1 MSVNPHNVDI
11 CVTCI
16 SDKPPQLPLREELP
30 SLGIEVIYNAK
41 GVGYE
46 ATEKETKKEREKIH
60 KRKMK
65 EMKKLSKIRD
75 KEKSGRSIRSMLS
88 PPGKSPLSSK
98 VAKSDFRKLDPP
110 EDFAIPKAL
119 SYGSYQRTL
128 DIRVKNDAQSVSSS
142 IETSSSMDEQSLRRR
157 RKKKLA
163 RRFRG
168 LFGKKKNPNDPPQ
181 SVEFPNS
188 QGLEEAALQ
197 EAFNTFMSDEDM
209 SIKKKPSR
217 IKLKKA
223 GGKNGIFPDLL
234 PGSKDN
240 PEQLE
245 KDSDSKVGGN
255 QIELPTD
262 YSSSGMEQTTISSL
276 GNESSIVKTNLIY
289 DAQAFGKQARD
300 CLSKLAVDPGI
311 SPVNA
316 QDGVGGSGN
325 IKVKLLGNDQDN
337 QITEIYD
344 LTEISENGN
353 EDTHLLSPRRHDF
366 PDIFPD
372 DDPDDV
378 VCHGSQA
385 PISPYAM
392 IPNDQSQ
399 YSEESSVPVPRMRDE
414 VGRFVLDVSDVYEE
428 NGPGSPLVLS
438 PVAQRGSTSFA
449 LSPASFAIPN
459 YGQGKKKQNPYLPSF
474 NPMRDDEFVQ
484 DGRDD
489 IVVYR
494 AESVSSSFRERNLSP
509 MKLDIAS
516 PHRESVS
523 RSYAARIDSSRGNH
537 SLDMKVRNFD
547 KAVGNYYNNARTN
560 RPSQITPSL
569 ASKRVP
575 ALRKTVSPDTFDSL
589 KQKVSFSEDIEE
601 RRYFKKEKYDYESSM
616 ADVKSSLSAIVNE
629 GRDLTEPL
637 SSALSR
643 EADEAFQA
651 FTDQLVVQENPR
663 TPQQILLDALSY
675 GDPLPFDFEET
686 IKLNP
691 RIASQRLTDVDTYA
705 LHSACLRAFPKRF
718 AKNQTCRVT
727 DLVDDLRLHRR
738 LIEALIVANP
748 GTCRHVDVNGDLPVH
763 IMARHLME
771 WEGQWYQKVYDKAKG
786 QDDDQDNGSGITT
799 LYQSMSE
806 CINVLLEPIIVDK
819 SLCLQAGSVGRILPL
834 HMAAIFTVPYNT
846 LKSLLE
852 AFPSA
857 ASIKCD
863 LNDIKT
869 FVPNHSTPL
878 ELHDRLSTDFPK
890 WEIQRVSFS
899 TDEEMTQAMLD
910 QIYRTTNGIRRSDL
924 MFAFSPKLLPYRKEA
939 YRVRRME
946 KMIQEEM
953 KDQDKRDKFVLTR
966 TAEVFWVWLCE
977 FQNEDDSSD
986 NYAESVSRVI
996 DILPFRSVR
1005 FLASVLNREGHPVID
1020 RAVPSCADAIM
1031 ERLDKI
1037 SKTEIPVRAQ
1047 RLSTS
1052 LNMPVR
1058 SSVLSQFDED
1068 ISERF
1073 RLHGQGFVGPL
1084 CRTIFNITETVYP
1097 SSFVL
1102 LPYKLVK
1109 DAEGRL
1115 GLESSQAAKV
1125 AMKFAEFLSD
1135 LTTPN
1140 NIIDTLDDKIY
1151 NTLGEDL
1158 VDDMNRASRESRSK
1172 RFSEFLELYANE
1184 PAYFYFIDDCTGV
1197 PIVDE
1202 RNGVYPLII
1211 SEAAEMVEKVFPMML
1226 AGMILMRGEKA
1237 ISILVDVLL
1246 DDKIKLVLPHWI
1258 EAAKDLIGYT
1268 LTPNGY
1274 STKPPLEGLL
1284 PLREKLINFVNYGP
1298 TENEA
1303 IREFQS
1309 GGLSNEWVVEISL
1322 VKMIIEMHDPRHY
1335 FCDLSQERAT
1345 TQILWTHES
1354 DIVNDTLNRIDFKSP
1369 KTLKNMLYGN
1379 NESHSPN
1386 VLHTKDT
1393 YGDNP
1398 GYEERDSGY
1407 SSGEYTDSTSEDERP
1422 GMIITTTKMDNS
1434 EISKS
1439 DESSDRARDSDSS
1452 YSQREELESALQFN
1466 DDSFNLDSVVKL
1478 RVQLDEQEAKLHSLR
1493 EKVSYIDTAGEE
1505 LEQREENIS
1514 SMIDEIANQKDILE
1528 SPSKDGLEKAKAL
1541 LLRICELEDRVLCRE
1556 VEVGQLKND
1565 VSFFQLEASDRTESR
1580 RFNDVSLSSSDHSAA
1595 RSADETSDPREE
1607 EMQPRDDDIKSVES
1621 DHALNLNQVSGLIA
1635 EDDSTVG
1642 NSTMYNSSIEGYST
1656 GYSAGMSRY

>member
-1 MSVNPHNVDI
+1 MSGNPHNVDI
-11 CVTCI
+11 CITCI
-16 SDKPPQLPLREELP
+16 CDKPPKLPLREELP

-65 EMKKLSKIRD
+65 ELKKQKKIRD
-75 KEKSGRSIRSMLS
+75 KEKSGRSFRSMLS

-98 VAKSDFRKLDPP
+98 VAKSDFRNLDPP
-110 EDFAIPKAL
+110 EDFAIAKAL

-128 DIRVKNDAQSVSSS
+128 NIRVKNDAKSVSSS
-142 IETSSSMDEQSLRRR
+142 IETRSSMDEQSLRRI

-163 RRFRG
+163 RRLRG

-188 QGLEEAALQ
+188 QSLEDAALQ
-197 EAFNTFMSDEDM
+197 EAFNAFMSDEDM
-209 SIKKKPSR
+209 NIKKKPSR
-217 IKLKKA
+217 IKLKKT

-245 KDSDSKVGGN
+245 KDNDPKTGDN

-276 GNESSIVKTNLIY
+276 GNESSIFKKNLIY
-289 DAQAFGKQARD
+289 DAEAFSKQARE
-300 CLSKLAVDPGI
+300 CLSKLTVDPDI
-311 SPVNA
+311 CPVNPHEGA
-316 QDGVGGSGN
+316 GGSGN

-337 QITEIYD
+337 QITEMYD

-353 EDTHLLSPRRHDF
+353 EDSHLLSPRRHDF
-366 PDIFPD
+366 PDIFSD

-438 PVAQRGSTSFA
+438 PVAQRGSNSFA
-449 LSPASFAIPN
+449 LSASSLAIPN

-516 PHRESVS
+516 PYREPVS
-523 RSYAARIDSSRGNH
+523 RAYATGIDSSRGNH
-537 SLDMKVRNFD
+537 SLNMKVRSFD
-547 KAVGNYYNNARTN
+547 EAVGNYYSNARAN
-560 RPSQITPSL
+560 RPSRITPSP

-575 ALRKTVSPDTFDSL
+575 ALRKSVSRDTYDSL
-589 KQKVSFSEDIEE
+589 KSPKVSFSEDIEE
-601 RRYFKKEKYDYESSM
+601 RRYFKKEKYDYERSM
-616 ADVKSSLSAIVNE
+616 SDVKSSLSAIVNE

-637 SSALSR
+637 PSALSR

-651 FTDQLVVQENPR
+651 FTDQLDVEENPR
-663 TPQQILLDALSY
+663 APQQILLDALSY

-691 RIASQRLTDVDTYA
+691 RISSQRLSHVDTYA

-738 LIEALIVANP
+738 LIEALIAANP
-748 GTCRHVDVNGDLPVH
+748 GTCRHVDVNSDLPVH
-763 IMARHLME
+763 IMARQLME

-786 QDDDQDNGSGITT
+786 EDDDQDNGSGITT

-834 HMAAIFTVPYNT
+834 HMAAIFTVPYTT

-890 WEIQRVSFS
+890 WEIQRVNFS
-899 TDEEMTQAMLD
+899 PDEEITQAMLD
-910 QIYRTTNGIRRSDL
+910 KIYRTTNGIRRSDL

-939 YRVRRME
+939 YRIRRME

-966 TAEVFWVWLCE
+966 TAEAFWVWLCE

-986 NYAESVSRVI
+986 HYAESVSRII
-996 DILPFRSVR
+996 DLLPFRSVR

-1020 RAVPSCADAIM
+1020 RAIPSCADAIV

-1037 SKTEIPVRAQ
+1037 SKTEIPVRVQ

-1052 LNMPVR
+1052 LNSTVR

-1084 CRTIFNITETVYP
+1084 CRTIFNITETTYP

-1135 LTTPN
+1135 LTTPK
-1140 NIIDTLDDKIY
+1140 NIIETLDDKIY
-1151 NTLGEDL
+1151 KTLGEDL

-1172 RFSEFLELYANE
+1172 RFSQFLKLYANE

-1202 RNGVYPLII
+1202 RNGIYPLII

-1226 AGMILMRGEKA
+1226 SGMILMRGEKA

-1284 PLREKLINFVNYGP
+1284 PLRQKLINFVNYGP
-1298 TENEA
+1298 TKNEA
-1303 IREFQS
+1303 IQEFQS
-1309 GGLSNEWVVEISL
+1309 GGLSNEWVVEVSL
-1322 VKMIIEMHDPRHY
+1322 IKMIIEMHDQRHY

-1345 TQILWTHES
+1345 TQVLWTHES
-1354 DIVNDTLNRIDFKSP
+1354 DIVNDTLNQFDFKSP
-1369 KTLKNMLYGN
+1369 KTLKNILYGN
-1379 NESHSPN
+1379 KESHCPN
-1386 VLHTKDT
+1386 ALHTNDT
-1393 YGDNP
+1393 SGDNR
-1398 GYEERDSGY
+1398 GYEERDSDY

-1422 GMIITTTKMDNS
+1422 GMIITTTKMGNS
-1434 EISKS
+1434 EILNS
-1439 DESSDRARDSDSS
+1439 DVSSDRARDSDSS
-1452 YSQREELESALQFN
+1452 YSQREESAAFQSN

-1478 RVQLDEQEAKLHSLR
+1478 RVKLDEQEAKLHSLR
-1493 EKVSYIDTAGEE
+1493 QKVSYIDTTEDE
-1505 LEQREENIS
+1505 LEQREEKIT
-1514 SMIDEIANQKDILE
+1514 SMIDEIVNQKDTLE

-1565 VSFFQLEASDRTESR
+1565 VSFFQLEASGRTESR
-1580 RFNDVSLSSSDHSAA
+1580 RLDDVSLSSSDLGAA
-1595 RSADETSDPREE
+1595 RSTDETSDPREE
-1607 EMQPRDDDIKSVES
+1607 EMPARDDDIKSVES
-1621 DHALNLNQVSGLIA
+1621 PHALNLNQVSGLID

-1642 NSTMYNSSIEGYST
+1642 NSTMYNSSIDGYST